1 MKGAAGAF
9 IIHNGKTF
17 DKVAG
22 RKKSSRQK
30 ALPEVEC
37 MNKIDVIL
45 VCKDVSL
52 LFITNLV
59 LKQLPIEVTHL
70 ALIIT
75 QQQCNTGSVTSH
87 VASC

>member
-1 MKGAAGAF
+1 MNNFSK
-9 IIHNGKTF
+9 KTAKF
-17 DKVAG
+17 KFA
-22 RKKSSRQK
+22 K
-30 ALPEVEC
+30 
-37 MNKIDVIL
+37 MF
-45 VCKDVSL
+45 VSL

-87 VASC
+87 VASG